1 MEEISRIRKKVKKND
16 KWGSVRCKRK
26 PNQGRITPQSP
37 HGAVRMSENTGMGI
51 AVIRGNPL
59 LLHGN
64 GDRLS
69 GSTAGMGTKFTIV
82 PS

>member
-1 MEEISRIRKKVKKND
+1 MEQVSRIRKKVKKND

-51 AVIRGNPL
+51 AVIRGNHCYCTVMETDLAAALRAWGP
-59 LLHGN
+59 N
-64 GDRLS
+64 SR
-69 GSTAGMGTKFTIV
+69 
-82 PS
+82 